1 MTPQAVNTPE
11 PENRLPP
18 LANSYW
24 VEPGRLLAG
33 EYPGSASRAD
43 ALDRV
48 RRLLTA
54 GVTYFLDL
62 TEPGELAAYDQLL
75 PTGPSSGGRAVLYVR
90 KPIEDHSIPSAPV
103 LMSETLEY
111 LDRALAAGHCVYM
124 HCHAGVGRTG
134 MVLGCYFVHR
144 GMAADEALRHLNQ
157 LWRANERSKRWPSTP
172 ETAEQVDY
180 VRQWGAPGT
189 TVFAPEE
196 LAAARSVR
204 DRFRGAL
211 LGLAVGDAL
220 GASVQYR
227 KPGSFT
233 PVSDLIGGGPF
244 QLPRGA
250 WTDDTA
256 MALCLAES
264 LTERNSFDSTDQMS
278 RYQHWQREGH
288 LSSTGECVGITASV
302 AKALATARW
311 SGKAFAGSHDP
322 AQLDQ
327 EALSRVAPVV
337 LYFLDDAR
345 QAVSYAAEA
354 ARTTHQSPPVL
365 DACRYLAALLAGALK
380 GVNRQQLLRSRYSP
394 VPGLWE
400 EQPLREPVA
409 AVANE
414 SYRGKTS
421 ADMEGGGGAVHA
433 LETALWALDHSS
445 NFREGML
452 LAVNFG
458 LDADVA
464 GAVYGQ
470 LAGAIYGVAGI
481 PQGWRNALLGR
492 QLIEEFAD
500 RLLAASLERMAG
512 S

>member
-1 MTPQAVNTPE
+1 VNTSDPG
-11 PENRLPP
+11 NLARPP

-43 ALDRV
+43 ALDRLQ
-48 RRLLTA
+48 RLLAA

-62 TEPGELAAYDQLL
+62 TEPRELAAYEQLL
-75 PTGPSSGGRAVLYVR
+75 PTGPRKGGRGVLYVR
-90 KPIEDHSIPSAPV
+90 KPIEDHSIPAAPE
-103 LMSETLEY
+103 LMSEILEY
-111 LDRALAAGHCVYM
+111 LDRALAGGHCVYL

-134 MVLGCYFVHR
+134 MVLGCYFVRR
-144 GMAADEALRHLNQ
+144 GMTAVAALEHLNQ

-172 ETAEQVDY
+172 ETSEQVEF
-180 VRQWGAPGT
+180 VRNWGAPGSA
-189 TVFAPEE
+189 VFAPEE

-204 DRFRGAL
+204 DRFRGAM

-220 GASVQYR
+220 GASVQFR

-264 LTERNSFDSTDQMS
+264 LIESDGFDAADQMS

-288 LSSTGECVGITASV
+288 LTSTGECVGITASV

-311 SGKAFAGSHDP
+311 SGKPVAGSHDP

-337 LYFLDDAR
+337 LYYLDDAR
-345 QAVSYAAEA
+345 QAVNYAAEA
-354 ARTTHQSPPVL
+354 ARSTHQSPQVL
-365 DACRYLAALLAGALK
+365 DGCRYLAALLSGALK
-380 GVNRQQLLRSRYSP
+380 GATRQQLVIPRYEP
-394 VPGLWE
+394 IPGLWH

-409 AVANE
+409 AVANA
-414 SYRGKTS
+414 SYHGKTS
-421 ADMEGGGGAVHA
+421 ADMEASAGAGRA
-433 LETALWALDHSS
+433 LETALWALDHSA
-445 NFREGML
+445 NFREGAL

-458 LDADVA
+458 LDSDVA
-464 GAVYGQ
+464 GAVFGQ

-492 QLIEEFAD
+492 ELIEEFAD